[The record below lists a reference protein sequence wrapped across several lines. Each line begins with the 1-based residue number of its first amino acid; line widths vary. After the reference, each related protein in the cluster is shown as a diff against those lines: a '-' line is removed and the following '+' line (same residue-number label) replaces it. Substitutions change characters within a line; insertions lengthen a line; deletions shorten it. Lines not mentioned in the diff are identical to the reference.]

1 MDRLEYLRQVAHEAH
16 DALIALDAAT
26 KDGDEVRSMSPEE
39 SDDFKYLENVRN
51 ACIAEGIE
59 MEARAA
65 ALKVAIPTAKREA
78 GDDRGAPAFHR
89 EVDPYDEATQRD
101 IGTVEAAK
109 RAIDGM
115 AARGVDGGGQTRA
128 ESLLK
133 QHGKREMRGIDRH
146 LLVYGS
152 EAYAR
157 AFAKVSTENGANF
170 LEPEERD
177 ALRQAAE
184 FERAMSIGTTT
195 AGGFMIPTILDP
207 SVIWTTD
214 GATNPFRAISTVK
227 NIMTNTWTGITS
239 AGITMSW
246 DTEGSEVSDDTPTL
260 AQPSITAYKLA
271 GFVPFSIEAEDD
283 IANLTPELAAEFA
296 QAKAEAEASVFAT
309 GTGSN
314 QPIGIVTA
322 LTGSSGAWTNFA
334 TNNALTVADLEKVR
348 RNTGPRY
355 RGSRASWV
363 MNLAWN
369 DAIRNLG
376 TSGSLYS
383 ETVDLTE
390 GQVSQVLG
398 RPVYESSSMTE
409 AVNTTTTNNAMV
421 YGDFSQFYIVD
432 RIGTRLEYIPH
443 VFATGNNRPSGQ
455 RGWYT
460 WHRVGS
466 DSVNDAAFTLGVSP
480 NTAFV

>member
-1 MDRLEYLRQVAHEAH
+1 MDRLEYLRQVVAETSDAIRSIHEA
-16 DALIALDAAT
+16 AGEERSLTA
-26 KDGDEVRSMSPEE
+26 DENA
-39 SDDFKYLENVRN
+39 DFDYLVDVRN

-59 MEARAA
+59 LEKRRE
-65 ALKVAIPTAKREA
+65 ALKVAILEATREA

-115 AARGVDGGGQTRA
+115 SKRGVSGDGQTRA
-128 ESLLK
+128 ESLLA
-133 QHGKREMRGIDRH
+133 QHGSRNMRGIDQH
-146 LLVYGS
+146 ILVYGS
-152 EAYAR
+152 DAYAR
-157 AFAKVSTENGANF
+157 AFGKAVTGREAF
-170 LEPEERD
+170 LSAEERD
-177 ALRQAAE
+177 ALARADS
-184 FERAMSIGTTT
+184 FERAMSLTGS
-195 AGGFMIPTILDP
+195 AGGYMIPTILDP
-207 SVIWTTD
+207 SVILAVD
-214 GATNPFRAISTVK
+214 GATNPFRQISTVK
-227 NIMTNTWTGITS
+227 SIMTNVWTGVSS

-246 DTEGSEVSDDTPTL
+246 DTEGSEVSDDTPTFT
-260 AQPSITAYKLA
+260 QPTITAYKLA

-283 IANLTPELAAEFA
+283 IQGLNSELAREFA
-296 QAKAEAEASVFAT
+296 VARDTAEADVFAT

-314 QPIGIVTA
+314 QPTGIVTA
-322 LTGSSGAWTNFA
+322 LVGSSWTNFA
-334 TNNALTVADLEKVR
+334 TNNALTVSDLEKVR
-348 RNTGPRY
+348 RHTGPRY

-383 ETVDLTE
+383 ETVDLAE

-398 RPVYESSSMTE
+398 RPVYESSAMTD

-421 YGDFSQFYIVD
+421 YGAFENYYIVD
-432 RIGTRLEYIPH
+432 RVGTRLEYIPH
-443 VFATGNNRPSGQ
+443 LFHTGNNRPSGQ

-460 WHRVGS
+460 WHRVGA

-480 NTAFV
+480 NTAFL